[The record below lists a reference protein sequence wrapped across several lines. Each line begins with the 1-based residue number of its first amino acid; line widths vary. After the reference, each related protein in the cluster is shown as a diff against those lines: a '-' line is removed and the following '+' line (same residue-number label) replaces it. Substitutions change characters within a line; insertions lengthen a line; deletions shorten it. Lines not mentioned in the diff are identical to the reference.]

1 MTDSNKSESLPVFV
15 GAIVSDPDGRVLC
28 QLRDNKPGIQYPGYW
43 TCSPGGHVEPGE
55 PLTDAILRE
64 LHEEFEIE
72 VDGLQP
78 LTTLRYTAA
87 DSEPPGVYN
96 AFTARLCTPVAE
108 VRCNEGQKV
117 DFFHPDAIRNLHV
130 HPISLRFLDLFLTG
144 KTEALS

>member
-1 MTDSNKSESLPVFV
+1 MPVFV
-15 GAIVSDPDGRVLC
+15 GAIVSDPDGRILC

-72 VDGLQP
+72 VDALQP

-87 DSEPPGVYN
+87 DPEPPGVYN
-96 AFTARLCTPVAE
+96 AFTAHLRTPVSE

-117 DFFHPDAIRNLHV
+117 DFFRPDAIRKLNV

>member
-1 MTDSNKSESLPVFV
+1 MTDSSKSESLPVFV

-28 QLRDNKPGIQYPGYW
+28 QLRDDKPGIQYPGYW

-72 VDGLQP
+72 VDELQP

-96 AFTARLCTPVAE
+96 AFTARLRTPVSE

-117 DFFHPDAIRNLHV
+117 DFFPPDAIRNLNV